1 MEYAQ
6 LESRISFLD
15 SEYRREKADLAQL
28 RHKLELS
35 EAEKAEME
43 KRIEEL
49 EAELLEVKALSPK
62 VTMLEG
68 IIERFKGE
76 MLSALEDQRL
86 KQKQSLKDAERSRS
100 IEMEVQTRA
109 IKEVRQEMERNRN
122 LDELITLARTETERQ
137 AAVLVSFQQR
147 LDNLAVQT
155 DEHVRSVSYLE
166 DQRRTDAKHISEL
179 KADTTDLFKQLA
191 LQLSKVELLEQQIPQ
206 FGRFQ
211 SELEKVKESVRTE
224 IERIQYQQAQVDRG
238 VKNWQTLSETM
249 QRRLDEYETRM
260 ERYAEH
266 YQRNLKALEALQGF
280 QEQMKRD
287 QHEFMELHRLNSD
300 RQKNQLE
307 EWQSTYEQDARKR
320 MLESERKQDEML
332 RQVEKLQ
339 AEMKALG
346 LQISP
351 FKEQFT
357 LLLQI
362 AEEDALNRAIAAR
375 DWQVR
380 FEQLATGESEQVSR

>member
-35 EAEKAEME
+35 EAEKAELE
-43 KRIEEL
+43 KRIEGL
-49 EAELLEVKALSPK
+49 EAELLEVKAFSPK
-62 VTMLEG
+62 ITMLEG

-76 MLSALEDQRL
+76 MLTALEDQRL
-86 KQKQSLKDAERSRS
+86 KQKQALKDAERSRS
-100 IEMEVQTRA
+100 IEAEVQTRA

-137 AAVLVSFQQR
+137 AAVLISFQQR

-179 KADTTDLFKQLA
+179 KADTTDLFKQSA

-211 SELEKVKESVRTE
+211 SELEKVKESVRAE

-238 VKNWQTLSETM
+238 VKNWQNLSETM

-307 EWQSTYEQDARKR
+307 EWQSTYEQTARKR
-320 MLESERKQDEML
+320 MLEGERKQDEML

-339 AEMKALG
+339 AEMKELAV
-346 LQISP
+346 QIP
-351 FKEQFT
+351 PLKEQLT
-357 LLLQI
+357 LMLQI

-375 DWQVR
+375 DWQIR
-380 FEQLATGESEQVSR
+380 FEQLATGESEQVGR

>member
-43 KRIEEL
+43 KRIGEL
-49 EAELLEVKALSPK
+49 ETELLEVKALSPK

-76 MLSALEDQRL
+76 MLTALEDQRL

-109 IKEVRQEMERNRN
+109 IKEVRQEVERNRN
-122 LDELITLARTETERQ
+122 LDELITLARAETERQ
-137 AAVLVSFQQR
+137 AAVLISFQQR

-166 DQRRTDAKHISEL
+166 DQRRTDAKHINEL
-179 KADTTDLFKQLA
+179 KADTTDTFKKLA
-191 LQLSKVELLEQQIPQ
+191 LQVSKVELLEQQIPQ

-211 SELEKVKESVRTE
+211 SELEKVKEGVRAE

-238 VKNWQTLSETM
+238 VKRWENLSETM

-307 EWQSTYEQDARKR
+307 EWQATYEQAARKR

-339 AEMKALG
+339 AEMKALAV
-346 LQISP
+346 QISP
-351 FKEQFT
+351 FEEQFT
-357 LLLQI
+357 LMLQI
-362 AEEDALNRAIAAR
+362 AEEDALSRAIAAR

-380 FEQLATGESEQVSR
+380 FEQLATGESERVGR

>member
-43 KRIEEL
+43 KRIEDL
-49 EAELLEVKALSPK
+49 EAELLEVKTLTPK

-68 IIERFKGE
+68 IIDRFKGE
-76 MLSALEDQRL
+76 MLTALEDQRL

-100 IEMEVQTRA
+100 IEMEMQTRA
-109 IKEVRQEMERNRN
+109 IKDVRQEMERNRN

-147 LDNLAVQT
+147 LDNLATQT

-166 DQRRTDAKHISEL
+166 DQRRTDAKHINEL
-179 KADTTDLFKQLA
+179 KADTTDLFKQSS

-211 SELEKVKESVRTE
+211 TELEKVKESVRTE
-224 IERIQYQQAQVDRG
+224 IERIQYQQAQVDRSMKTWG
-238 VKNWQTLSETM
+238 NLAETV
-249 QRRLDEYETRM
+249 QRRLDEYENRM

-266 YQRNLKALEALQGF
+266 YQRNLKALEALQSF

-307 EWQSTYEQDARKR
+307 EWQSAYEQTT
-320 MLESERKQDEML
+320 RKQAIEGERRLDEML
-332 RQVEKLQ
+332 KQVEKMQ
-339 AEMKALG
+339 QEMA
-346 LQISP
+346 
-351 FKEQFT
+351 T
-357 LLLQI
+357 LTAQLPQLNDQLTLMLQI

-380 FEQLATGESEQVSR
+380 FEQLSTEETK

>member
-15 SEYRREKADLAQL
+15 SEYRREKANLAQL

-43 KRIEEL
+43 KRIGEL
-49 EAELLEVKALSPK
+49 ETELLEVKALSPK

-76 MLSALEDQRL
+76 MLTALEDQRL

-109 IKEVRQEMERNRN
+109 IKEVRQEVERNRN
-122 LDELITLARTETERQ
+122 LDELITLARAETERQ
-137 AAVLVSFQQR
+137 AAVLISFQQR

-166 DQRRTDAKHISEL
+166 DQRRTDAKHINEL
-179 KADTTDLFKQLA
+179 KADTTDTFKKLA
-191 LQLSKVELLEQQIPQ
+191 LQVSKVELLEQQIPQ

-211 SELEKVKESVRTE
+211 SELEKVKEGVRAE

-238 VKNWQTLSETM
+238 VKRWENLSETM

-307 EWQSTYEQDARKR
+307 EWQATYEQAARKR

-339 AEMKALG
+339 AEMKALAV
-346 LQISP
+346 QISP
-351 FKEQFT
+351 FEEQFT
-357 LLLQI
+357 LMLQI
-362 AEEDALNRAIAAR
+362 AEEDALSRAIAAR

-380 FEQLATGESEQVSR
+380 FEQLATGESERVGR

>member
-49 EAELLEVKALSPK
+49 ETELLEVKALSPK

-76 MLSALEDQRL
+76 MLTALEDQRL

-137 AAVLVSFQQR
+137 AAVLIAFQQR

-179 KADTTDLFKQLA
+179 KADTTDLFKQSA
-191 LQLSKVELLEQQIPQ
+191 LHLSKVELLEQQIPQ

-211 SELEKVKESVRTE
+211 SALEKVRESVRAE
-224 IERIQYQQAQVDRG
+224 VERIQYQQAQVDRG
-238 VKNWQTLSETM
+238 VKNWQTLAETM

-307 EWQSTYEQDARKR
+307 EWQSTYEQAARKG

-332 RQVEKLQ
+332 KQVEKLQ
-339 AEMKALG
+339 AEMKALA

-375 DWQVR
+375 DWQLR
-380 FEQLATGESEQVSR
+380 FEQLATGESE

>member
-49 EAELLEVKALSPK
+49 ETELLEVKALSPK

-76 MLSALEDQRL
+76 MLTALEDQRL

-137 AAVLVSFQQR
+137 AAVLIAFQQR

-179 KADTTDLFKQLA
+179 KADTTDLFKQSA
-191 LQLSKVELLEQQIPQ
+191 LHLSKVELLEQQIPQ

-238 VKNWQTLSETM
+238 VKNWQTLAETM

-307 EWQSTYEQDARKR
+307 EWQSTYEQAARKG

-332 RQVEKLQ
+332 KQVEKLQ
-339 AEMKALG
+339 AEMKALA

-375 DWQVR
+375 DWQLR
-380 FEQLATGESEQVSR
+380 FEQLATGESE